1 MKNKVVSID
10 EALSHI
16 KSGMD
21 VMISGFAAVGSP
33 NNLSMAMSKLPLEN
47 MGIVCNDF
55 GACDHGF
62 EQGANCLLDTDMVK
76 RAIVSFLG
84 TSPKAVKRGQE
95 GLATYEFVPMGIFAE
110 RIRAAG
116 AGLGGIYSPVGV
128 GTLVAEGKET
138 RVIDGKEY
146 ILEKPIH
153 ADVALVKAFRA
164 DTFGNAVCL
173 YTATN
178 FNVAMAMAA
187 DFVILEAEEVVDV
200 GEIHPNAVTIPGVFV
215 DCVVECKEVLV

>member
-16 KSGMD
+16 ESGMD
-21 VMISGFAAVGSP
+21 VMIGGFAAVGSP
-33 NNLSMAMSKLPLEN
+33 NNLTMAMSKLPLEN
-47 MGIVCNDF
+47 MGIICNDF

-62 EQGANCLLDTDMVK
+62 EQGANCLLDGDMVK
-76 RAIVSFLG
+76 RGIVSFLG

-95 GLATYEFVPMGIFAE
+95 GLAKYEFVPMGMFAE

-128 GTLVAEGKET
+128 GTLVAEGKEC

-164 DTFGNAVCL
+164 DTFGNAQCL
-173 YTATN
+173 YTALN
-178 FNVAMAMAA
+178 FNLAMAMAA
-187 DFVILEAEEVVDV
+187 KFVILEVEEVVEL
-200 GEIHPNAVTIPGVFV
+200 GELDPNMVSIPGVFI